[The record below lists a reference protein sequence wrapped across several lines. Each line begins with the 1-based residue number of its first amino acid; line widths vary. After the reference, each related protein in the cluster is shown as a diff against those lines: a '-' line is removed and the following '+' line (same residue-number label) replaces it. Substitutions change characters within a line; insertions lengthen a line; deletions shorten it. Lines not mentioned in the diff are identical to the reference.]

1 MAQNKG
7 YLTAGNSRSSDETL
21 TLKYAVEPIVK
32 YLKEKDYKRILCPFS
47 LYHSKYVEVLRENG
61 FEVIHNDGEM
71 DFFNLTKEDM
81 KQWNID
87 CIVDNPPYS
96 IKDEVIKRL
105 YELGV
110 PFAILLPQNSL
121 QGKARTSLY
130 VKHGLEYLGFD
141 SRICFYTKSKNIY
154 YTGETKSFQ
163 KEYDWKPSDFIKV
176 GESVSFATGYFCH
189 NVLPEK
195 LIFEKLERKIEP
207 YCKEEDIEEVI
218 KSLNENEERWV

>member
-7 YLTAGNSRSSDETL
+7 YLTAGNNRSSDETL

-32 YLKEKDYKRILCPFS
+32 YLKEKGYERIICPFS
-47 LYHSKYVEVLRENG
+47 LYHSKYVEVLQENG
-61 FEVIHNDGEM
+61 FVVLYNDGTL
-71 DFFNLTKEDM
+71 DFFDLTKEQLEEW
-81 KQWNID
+81 KID

-96 IKDEVIKRL
+96 IKDKVINKL
-105 YELGV
+105 YDLEI

-121 QGKARTSLY
+121 QGKGRTSLY
-130 VKHGLEYLGFD
+130 IKHGLEYLGFD

-154 YTGETKSFQ
+154 YTPQTKEFQ
-163 KEYDWKPSDFIKV
+163 PEYLWEPRDFEIV
-176 GESVSFATGYFCH
+176 GESVSFATAYFCH

-195 LIFEKLERKIEP
+195 LIFEKLERRIEP
-207 YCKEEDIEEVI
+207 YCKKEEVEQII

>member
-21 TLKYAVEPIVK
+21 TLKYAVKPIVK
-32 YLKEKDYKRILCPFS
+32 YLKEKGYKRILCPFS
-47 LYHSKYVEVLRENG
+47 LYHSKYVEVLQENG
-61 FEVIHNDGEM
+61 FEVIYNDGEM

-105 YELGV
+105 YELEV
-110 PFAILLPQNSL
+110 PFGVLLPQNSL
-121 QGKARTSLY
+121 QGKFRTSLY

-218 KSLNENEERWV
+218 KSLNENEERWL

>member
-7 YLTAGNSRSSDETL
+7 YLTAGNNRSSDETL

-32 YLKEKDYKRILCPFS
+32 YLKKKGYERIICPFS
-47 LYHSKYVEVLRENG
+47 LYHSKYVEVLQENG
-61 FEVIHNDGEM
+61 FVVLYNDGTL
-71 DFFNLTKEDM
+71 DFFDLTKEQLEEW
-81 KQWNID
+81 KID

-96 IKDEVIKRL
+96 IKDKVINKL
-105 YELGV
+105 YDLEI

-121 QGKARTSLY
+121 QGKGRTSLY
-130 VKHGLEYLGFD
+130 IKHGLEYLGFD

-154 YTGETKSFQ
+154 YTPQTKEFQ
-163 KEYDWKPSDFIKV
+163 PEYLWEPRDFEIV
-176 GESVSFATGYFCH
+176 GESVSFATAYFCH

-195 LIFEKLERKIEP
+195 LIFEKLERRIEP
-207 YCKEEDIEEVI
+207 YCKKEEVEQII

>member
-21 TLKYAVEPIVK
+21 TLRYAVEPIVK
-32 YLKEKDYKRILCPFS
+32 YLKEKAYKKILCPFS
-47 LYHSKYVEVLRENG
+47 LYHSKYVEVLRENE
-61 FEVIHNDGEM
+61 FEVIYNDGEM

-105 YELGV
+105 YELEV
-110 PFAILLPQNSL
+110 PFAVLLPQNSL
-121 QGKARTSLY
+121 QGKFRTALY
-130 VKHGLEYLGFD
+130 VKYGLEYLGFD

-154 YTGETKSFQ
+154 YTPQTKDFQ
-163 KEYDWKPSDFIKV
+163 KEYDWKPDDFIKV

-189 NVLPEK
+189 KVLPEG

-207 YCKEEDIEEVI
+207 YCKEEEIEEI
-218 KSLNENEERWV
+218 IESLNKNEERWI